1 MIKTYRRPKLLFSVR
16 QIQKL
21 DNFLFLS
28 SLYVSD
34 KANDANDTRSRLAAW
49 SVLRIIAQ
57 ADHGYNFNE

>member
-28 SLYVSD
+28 SLYISD
-34 KANDANDTRSRLAAW
+34 KANDANDTRSRLAA
-49 SVLRIIAQ
+49 
-57 ADHGYNFNE
+57 